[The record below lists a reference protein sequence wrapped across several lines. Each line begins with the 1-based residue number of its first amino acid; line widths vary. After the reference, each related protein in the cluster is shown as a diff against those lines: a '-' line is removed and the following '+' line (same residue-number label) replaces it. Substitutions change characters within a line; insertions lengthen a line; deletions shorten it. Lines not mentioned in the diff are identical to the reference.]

1 MRSRALRRTA
11 GWPLPRG
18 SLVVVIVA
26 IALRLALLMIFGPRP
41 SHDGT
46 YEYIPFAQ
54 LIRHGGDWMSDAGL
68 ATTPIPVSAFR
79 MIGYPALI
87 ALSDVIAGD
96 GWPWLLVALQIVCS
110 MAAILT
116 AMALAAALEPQR
128 TWVALAAG
136 VGMACGQTLITDTIV
151 QTDSIAAA
159 ALFIFAALCAMG
171 ALRRGP
177 LSAAKA
183 IGLGLLPMLCFLLRE
198 NTDVTV
204 LTLLPF
210 TMSWILRTERSRWR
224 QIGLTI
230 LVVLPLIAANTA
242 LLAWNFH
249 RAGTGFVT
257 TGTQTILLQPLLH
270 AASRGAPL
278 FDGDSILD
286 QAAAQV
292 VAAKEHPD
300 GEFSTDELLAVNQQL
315 FEHGSN
321 ALEIAGLMRR
331 AYIAAWS
338 HHPIDM
344 LQASFAELP
353 GELFISL
360 GDSVRMKLGA
370 LFADRST
377 APDGTAPPIAIALS
391 ICAAS
396 LALRALSFVVTMA
409 FLLGPVIA
417 LGKAALMHRPL
428 RESDWFRL
436 AALLAGLAFIW
447 LHAIVH
453 FEERYLAPVEP
464 LAIISG
470 LTALAQL
477 SAWCNRRL
485 SNE

>member
-1 MRSRALRRTA
+1 MKSTAPRSTS
-11 GWPLPRG
+11 WSLPRG
-18 SLVVVIVA
+18 WLIVVIVA

-54 LIRHGGDWMSDAGL
+54 LIRHGGSWMSDAGL
-68 ATTPIPVSAFR
+68 ATTAIPVSAFR

-96 GWPWLLVALQIVCS
+96 GWPWLLVAVQIVCS
-110 MAAILT
+110 MAAIVT

-128 TWVALAAG
+128 QWVAIAAG
-136 VGMACGQTLITDTIV
+136 LAVACGQTLITDTIV

-159 ALFIFAALCAMG
+159 ALFIFAALGAMG
-171 ALRRGP
+171 ALQRRP

-183 IGLGLLPMLCFLLRE
+183 VGIGLLPMLCFLLRE

-210 TMSWILRTERSRWR
+210 TMAWILRTERSRWR

-230 LVVLPLIAANTA
+230 LVVLPLIAVNLA
-242 LLAWNFH
+242 LVAWNFH

-270 AASRGAPL
+270 VASRGAPL

-321 ALEIAGLMRR
+321 AVEIAGLMRR
-331 AYIAAWS
+331 AYVAAWS

-353 GELFISL
+353 AELLISL
-360 GDSVRMKLGA
+360 GDSVRVQLGA
-370 LFADRST
+370 LFAGRST
-377 APDGTAPPIAIALS
+377 APYNAAPPIAIALL
-391 ICAAS
+391 IGAVS
-396 LALRALSFVVTMA
+396 LALRTLSFMVTMA
-409 FLLGPVIA
+409 FLLGPLVA
-417 LGKAALMHRPL
+417 LGKAALMRRPL
-428 RESDWFRL
+428 SESDWFRL
-436 AALLAGLAFIW
+436 AALLAGLAFVW

-464 LAIISG
+464 LAIIG
-470 LTALAQL
+470 GFTALAQL
-477 SAWCNRRL
+477 SGWFDRRL
-485 SNE
+485 RKR